1 MAVAE
6 RVALWRSGR
15 VVLVSILR
23 RMFRRG
29 PDRKLSEDMIE
40 ILAQRSVDARIALE
54 HEVIVGS
61 IQLPAGSR
69 ARVVLELRAAPL
81 THMLVTRIQG
91 DTAGHGGRMT
101 VIGTHLLMDRAA
113 LSERW
118 PQGWTGPVRAHPVEP
133 PGGLGAPREF
143 EWQPDDFTN
152 RSATAAAEMLKEND
166 RVQRRMIGV
175 LREPSTMQFELA
187 PSGDYLRI
195 SVHQSGRELPDPT
208 AVEALITVGR
218 ALAE

>member
-1 MAVAE
+1 M
-6 RVALWRSGR
+6 
-15 VVLVSILR
+15 ILR
-23 RMFRRG
+23 RLFRRG
-29 PDRKLSEDMIE
+29 PDRKLSEDMIG
-40 ILAQRSVDARIALE
+40 ILAQRSVEARMAAE
-54 HEVIVGS
+54 HEAIVRS
-61 IQLPAGSR
+61 AQLPAGSR
-69 ARVVLELRAAPL
+69 PRVVLELRAAPL
-81 THMLVTRIQG
+81 THLLVTRIGG
-91 DTAGHGGRMT
+91 DTAGHGGHMT
-101 VIGTHLLMDRAA
+101 VIGAHLLMDRNT
-113 LSERW
+113 LPERW
-118 PQGWTGPVRAHPVEP
+118 PQGWSGPVRAHPIEP

-152 RSATAAAEMLKEND
+152 HSATTVAELLKENE

-175 LREPSTMQFELA
+175 LREPSTMQFELV